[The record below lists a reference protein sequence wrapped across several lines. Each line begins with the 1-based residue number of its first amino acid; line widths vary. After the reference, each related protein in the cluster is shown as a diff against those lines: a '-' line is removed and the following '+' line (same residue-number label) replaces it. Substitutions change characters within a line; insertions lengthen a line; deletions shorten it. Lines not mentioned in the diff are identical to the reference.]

1 MFRKYGLARDNVIYA
16 RIIFD
21 VHGRVRDR
29 NAKGEDLVWA
39 IRGGGGNLE
48 SLPPGSEIGSLPS
61 TVTAFGLLV
70 SNYIYIS
77 IKIINKKDYAVNSAA
92 AAVIYRFKLPNK
104 NKLIHINHGNL

>member
-1 MFRKYGLARDNVIYA
+1 VSFTIELLRKERLMASQLVFVLMRCTRSMFRKYGLARDNAIYA

-48 SLPPGSEIGSLPS
+48 SLPPG
-61 TVTAFGLLV
+61 
-70 SNYIYIS
+70 
-77 IKIINKKDYAVNSAA
+77 K
-92 AAVIYRFKLPNK
+92 
-104 NKLIHINHGNL
+104 

>member
-1 MFRKYGLARDNVIYA
+1 MFREEFVTEMPREKILFGQLEEV
-16 RIIFD
+16 
-21 VHGRVRDR
+21 
-29 NAKGEDLVWA
+29 EA
-39 IRGGGGNLE
+39 IWNHCLLE
-48 SLPPGSEIGSLPS
+48 SEIGSLPS